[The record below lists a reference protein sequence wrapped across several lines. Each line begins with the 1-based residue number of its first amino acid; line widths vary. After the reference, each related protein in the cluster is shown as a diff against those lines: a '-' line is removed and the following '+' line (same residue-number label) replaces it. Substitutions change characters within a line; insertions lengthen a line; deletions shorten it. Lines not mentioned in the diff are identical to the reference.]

1 MIRFDRLDVSDWEL
15 IEDETAGAE
24 IKWWLRD
31 NENNDWL
38 FKSVTVKDGF
48 RHGEDWSEFIAS
60 QLAALLSVPSAPIR
74 LAHRDGFE
82 GNISQNIRPETH
94 ELQPGAVWMS
104 ALPIPGYQPGNIRG
118 RPGHSLPNIRKALHG
133 LLPPPTHEYP
143 AGFTAYDAFCGLMI
157 LDAWIANR
165 DRHDE
170 NWSVLIPL
178 IPGTDKHL
186 CGSYDLASSLGFNLH
201 EEKLLSILG
210 TPGGVRVWAE
220 RGTAHRLECVPPS
233 KPITLVQ
240 AAKASLEL
248 ASKEARDYWLGRIDS
263 LDTATA
269 TAVVAR
275 VPEMSEARRS
285 FITELLSIN
294 AERLQNECRINA

>member
-1 MIRFDRLDVSDWEL
+1 MIHFDRLDVSDWEL

-31 NENNDWL
+31 KGNTDWL
-38 FKSVTVKDGF
+38 FKSVTVKEGF
-48 RHGEDWSEFIAS
+48 RHGEDWSEMIAS
-60 QLAALLSVPSAPIR
+60 QVAALLSVPSAPIR
-74 LAHRDGFE
+74 LAHRDGFD

-104 ALPIPGYQPGNIRG
+104 ALAIPGYVPGNVPG
-118 RPGHSLPNIRKALHG
+118 RPGHSLSNICKALIG
-133 LLPPPTHEYP
+133 LLPPPNHEYP

-170 NWSVLIPL
+170 NWSVLRPL
-178 IPGTDKHL
+178 IPGLDTRL

-201 EEKLLSILG
+201 EQKLLRILG
-210 TPGGVRVWAE
+210 TPGGVRLWAE
-220 RGTAHRLECVPPS
+220 RGTAHRLECVPPA
-233 KPITLVQ
+233 KPLTLVR
-240 AAKASLEL
+240 AAKVSLEL
-248 ASKEARDYWLGRIDS
+248 ASEEAREYWLARIAS
-263 LDTATA
+263 LDTAAA
-269 TAVVAR
+269 TAVVTR
-275 VPEMSEARRS
+275 VPGMSEARRS

>member
-1 MIRFDRLDVSDWEL
+1 MKHFDRIDASDWEL

-31 NENNDWL
+31 NENNSWL

-48 RHGEDWSEFIAS
+48 RYGEDWSELIAS
-60 QLAALLSVPSAPIR
+60 HLARSISVPTAPIR
-74 LAHRDGFE
+74 LAHREGFD

-94 ELQPGAVWMS
+94 ELQPGRVWMS
-104 ALPIPGYQPGNIRG
+104 SLRIPGYVPGNVRG
-118 RPGHSLPNIRKALHG
+118 RPGHSLTNISKALDG
-133 LLPPPTHEYP
+133 LLPPPNHEYP
-143 AGFTAYDAFCGLMI
+143 PGFTAYDAFCGLMI
-157 LDAWIANR
+157 LDAWISNR

-178 IPGTDKHL
+178 IPGEDKRL

-201 EEKLLSILG
+201 EEKLLRILG
-210 TPGGVRVWAE
+210 TPRGVQVWAE
-220 RGTAHRLECVPPS
+220 RGTAHRLEHVPPS

-248 ASKEARDYWLGRIDS
+248 ATEEGRQYWLDRIDS
-263 LDTATA
+263 LDTTAA